1 MKLLY
6 AEDTA
11 DLNRAV
17 TAVLTMNGYDVTSVF
32 DGREALAKLEADA
45 FDAVIL
51 DIMMPG
57 LDGIGVLTEMRRR
70 RIFAPVLLL
79 TAKGEVDDRVS
90 GLDAGADDYLVK
102 PFAMKELLARVRS
115 MTRRGTEYLG
125 DDMTVGDVA
134 LRAGTF
140 ELSCRNTVRLSVKE
154 FALMQVFAASVD
166 RPLETGYLIERV
178 WHDAPEADADTVWL
192 YVSYL
197 RGKLRAVGSRLSV
210 EGARGGAYTLVSA

>member
-140 ELSCRNTVRLSVKE
+140 ELACRNTVRLSVKE